1 MSKKM
6 EFLES
11 DSKEKITLPPLDKS
25 FKTQDKL
32 NKLLQSPVLV
42 DKTPQPFKGPVTELE
57 KT

>member
-42 DKTPQPFKGPVTELE
+42 DKTP
-57 KT
+57 